1 VTYSGNHKDTE
12 TQRYLGRAPLCLCVS
27 VSLWLILL
35 SLSTSRG
42 FAQGPGGLVGTAS
55 GPAEG
60 AQANQ
65 LPLSGRSGQ
74 TGSVRAAEL
83 PVPGTTTSVNTINPT
98 VQVLG
103 PYGGSTQGPAN
114 ALRSGMLSFRE
125 AIQRGLEYNL
135 GTIDQMQAV
144 RQARGQSIAV
154 RSTLLPNLN
163 GYLSETVQQ
172 VNLRAFGVRVN
183 SPIPGFSI
191 PTIVGPFN
199 FFDLRATLSQTV
211 IDRTALNNYRSAN
224 ETLRANQWFAE
235 DARDLV
241 VFAVGG
247 AYLQVIAAKAKVDSA
262 RAQLE
267 TANALYQQ
275 ALEQRSAGVIALTDV
290 NRSQIQALTEQQ
302 RLLSLENDLAKQKI
316 NLARMTGLPLGVSYD
331 ISDVVP
337 FSGAPPMDLEN
348 ALKLALE
355 QRADLRA
362 AEAQVRAAERAL
374 SAARAERLPSL
385 SVRADYGV
393 IGTNPAQSHGTFAVS
408 GRLNFPI
415 WQGGRTGGNIEQA
428 EAVLAQREA
437 EREDV
442 VGQIESD
449 VRNAY
454 LDLQAAASQVEVA
467 RKNIQVT
474 QENLALTRQRFDAGV
489 SDNVEV
495 VQSQESVANAQ
506 SDYINSVF
514 AHNLAKLA
522 LARATGGAAEDIARF
537 LNVQ

>member
-1 VTYSGNHKDTE
+1 M
-12 TQRYLGRAPLCLCVS
+12 QPR
-27 VSLWLILL
+27 LL
-35 SLSTSRG
+35 S
-42 FAQGPGGLVGTAS
+42 AQGGPGALLGATT
-55 GPAEG
+55 GPTEG
-60 AQANQ
+60 AQANP

-74 TGSVRAAEL
+74 TGSVRATQL

-98 VQVLG
+98 VLVQG
-103 PYGGSTQGPAN
+103 PYGGSAQGPGN

-125 AIQRGLEYNL
+125 AIHRGLEYNL
-135 GTIDQMQAV
+135 GAVDQMQAV
-144 RQARGQSIAV
+144 RQAHGQKIIM

-163 GYLSETVQQ
+163 GNTSETVQQ
-172 VNLRAFGVRVN
+172 VNLRAFGVRVT
-183 SPIPGFSI
+183 SPVPGFSI
-191 PTIVGPFN
+191 PAIVGPFN

-211 IDRTALNNYRSAN
+211 IDRTALNNYRSSA
-224 ETLRANQWFAE
+224 ETLRANRFFAE
-235 DARDLV
+235 DAQDLV
-241 VFAVGG
+241 VLAVGG
-247 AYLQVIAAKAKVDSA
+247 AYLQVIAAKAKVDLA

-267 TANALYQQ
+267 TANSLYQQ

-331 ISDVVP
+331 VSDVVP
-337 FSGAPPMDLEN
+337 FSAAPPMDLDS
-348 ALKLALE
+348 ALKLAFE

-374 SAARAERLPSL
+374 SAARDERLPSL
-385 SVRADYGV
+385 TVRADYGV

-415 WQGGRTGGNIEQA
+415 WQGGRIAGNIEQA

-437 EREDV
+437 EREDI

-467 RKNIQVT
+467 QKSIQVT
-474 QENLALTRQRFDAGV
+474 QENLDLTRQRFEAGV
-489 SDNVEV
+489 SDNVGV
-495 VQSQESVANAQ
+495 VQSQESLATAH

-514 AHNLAKLA
+514 AHNLGKLT
-522 LARATGGAAEDIARF
+522 LARATGDAAENLARF
-537 LNVQ
+537 LNVP